1 MLHNLFLLDLSVFN
15 ELLLKNDP
23 VKKTI
28 SFSVFVEGFRMPHDQ
43 VLVLEDKT
51 LHCKVLSR
59 LYCNNTFNTLA
70 NFNPV
75 FPTS

>member
-43 VLVLEDKT
+43 VFGT
-51 LHCKVLSR
+51 R
-59 LYCNNTFNTLA
+59 RQ
-70 NFNPV
+70 NP
-75 FPTS
+75 SLQSS